1 MNEKLTSIQ
10 SVLQKIK
17 DTAREIATLGAAN
30 TQTFN
35 GTQPAR
41 ASGGPVVAGRAYT
54 VGEYGRETFVPA
66 SGGYIVNAGDTTR
79 GGAQTITI
87 EINNPSV
94 RQESDITDIANAVEN
109 VLIKRAKNFTL

>member
-1 MNEKLTSIQ
+1 M
-10 SVLQKIK
+10 
-17 DTAREIATLGAAN
+17 AN

-35 GTQPAR
+35 GTQPPR

-66 SGGYIVNAGDTTR
+66 SGGHIVNAGDTAR
-79 GGAQTITI
+79 GSAQAITI

-94 RQESDITDIANAVEN
+94 RSDTDIQ
-109 VLIKRAKNFTL
+109 